1 MTVSASVFTQ
11 LTGVSAGVLLLTAL
25 LLVWLRSLS
34 PAAPVLAVQGVAVA
48 SLAALLAVFEGEAEL
63 LGIAAMVLV
72 LKGVAI
78 PLVLARATG
87 STPRDRD
94 DSPTVNTTA
103 ALIWTAVLTV
113 TAYVAAQP
121 VAALAPGPAA
131 AAVPVG
137 FALVLIGFLLLLIRR
152 HALGQVTGFLVLDNG
167 IAAVA
172 FLTVGGVPLVVE
184 IGVSLDVLL
193 VVLILYVVTHR
204 MTSHYGVVDL
214 DDLRELHD

>member
-1 MTVSASVFTQ
+1 MIVSAPVFTQ
-11 LTGVSAGVLLLTAL
+11 LIGISAGVLLLTAV

-34 PAAPVLAVQGVAVA
+34 PAAPVLAVQGIAVS
-48 SLAALLAVFEGEAEL
+48 SLAALLGLFEGEPEL
-63 LGIAAMVLV
+63 LGIAALVLV

-78 PLVLARATG
+78 PLVLARAAG
-87 STPRDRD
+87 SSPSDRD
-94 DSPTVNTTA
+94 DSPMVNTTA
-103 ALIWTAVLTV
+103 ALIWAAVLTV

-121 VAALAPGPAA
+121 VASLAPGPAA

-137 FALVLIGFLLLLIRR
+137 FALVLIGFLLLLTRR
-152 HALGQVTGFLVLDNG
+152 HAIGQVTGFLVLDNG

-204 MTSHYGVVDL
+204 MTSRYGVVDL